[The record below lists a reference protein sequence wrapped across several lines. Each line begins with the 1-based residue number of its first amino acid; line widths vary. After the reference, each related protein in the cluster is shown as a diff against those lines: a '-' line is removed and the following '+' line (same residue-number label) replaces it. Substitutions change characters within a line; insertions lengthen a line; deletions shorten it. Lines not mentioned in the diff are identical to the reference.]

1 MANERLYED
10 MEPREKFDALWMKA
24 GLHKRP
30 GADALLY
37 DLEKQGLFDLPASIK
52 HHSNRFGGLVT
63 HTVNVADAAMEL
75 CETNHAFKDCDK
87 NAVLVAAL
95 LHDIC
100 KVNKYHET
108 AFHKYGYEDRGLL
121 GHGEESVIM
130 AQRFIKLTGKEII
143 AIRWHM
149 GAYCGKESWDTLGT
163 AYDRYPEVLYLHF
176 ADMIATH
183 YDER

>member
-10 MEPREKFDALWMKA
+10 MEPREKFEALWLQA

-37 DLEKQGLFDLPASIK
+37 ELEKQGLFDLPASIK

-163 AYDRYPEVLYLHF
+163 AYDHYPEVLCLHF

>member
-10 MEPREKFDALWMKA
+10 MEPREKFDALWLKA

-37 DLEKQGLFDLPASIK
+37 DLEKQGFFDLPASIK

-87 NAVLVAAL
+87 NAVW
-95 LHDIC
+95 
-100 KVNKYHET
+100 
-108 AFHKYGYEDRGLL
+108 
-121 GHGEESVIM
+121 
-130 AQRFIKLTGKEII
+130 QRP
-143 AIRWHM
+143 
-149 GAYCGKESWDTLGT
+149 S
-163 AYDRYPEVLYLHF
+163 
-176 ADMIATH
+176 
-183 YDER
+183 

>member
-1 MANERLYED
+1 MANEKLYED
-10 MEPREKFDALWMKA
+10 MEPREKFDALWLKA

-37 DLEKQGLFDLPASIK
+37 DLEKQGFFDLPASIK

-108 AFHKYGYEDRGLL
+108 AFHK
-121 GHGEESVIM
+121 
-130 AQRFIKLTGKEII
+130 
-143 AIRWHM
+143 
-149 GAYCGKESWDTLGT
+149 
-163 AYDRYPEVLYLHF
+163 
-176 ADMIATH
+176 
-183 YDER
+183 

>member
-1 MANERLYED
+1 
-10 MEPREKFDALWMKA
+10 MEPREKFDALWLKA

-37 DLEKQGLFDLPASIK
+37 DLEKQGFFDLPASIK

-121 GHGEESVIM
+121 GHGEERRSILCCIRKQSNCWKIWRVIVSHPLPR
-130 AQRFIKLTGKEII
+130 QKEKRR
-143 AIRWHM
+143 ARQSGW
-149 GAYCGKESWDTLGT
+149 
-163 AYDRYPEVLYLHF
+163 
-176 ADMIATH
+176 
-183 YDER
+183 

>member
-1 MANERLYED
+1 
-10 MEPREKFDALWMKA
+10 MEPQEKFEALWLKA

-37 DLEKQGLFDLPASIK
+37 DLEKQGFFDLPASIK
-52 HHSNRFGGLVT
+52 HHSNRFGGLAT

-100 KVNKYHET
+100 NPIWLILQGRYT
-108 AFHKYGYEDRGLL
+108 QRQCGGLL
-121 GHGEESVIM
+121 CDAGRISC
-130 AQRFIKLTGKEII
+130 
-143 AIRWHM
+143 W
-149 GAYCGKESWDTLGT
+149 
-163 AYDRYPEVLYLHF
+163 
-176 ADMIATH
+176 
-183 YDER
+183 

>member
-1 MANERLYED
+1 MANEKLYED
-10 MEPREKFDALWMKA
+10 MEPREKFEALWLKA

-37 DLEKQGLFDLPASIK
+37 DLEKRGFFDLPASIK
-52 HHSNRFGGLVT
+52 HHSNRFGGLAT

-100 KVNKYHET
+100 KVNK
-108 AFHKYGYEDRGLL
+108 
-121 GHGEESVIM
+121 
-130 AQRFIKLTGKEII
+130 
-143 AIRWHM
+143 
-149 GAYCGKESWDTLGT
+149 
-163 AYDRYPEVLYLHF
+163 
-176 ADMIATH
+176 
-183 YDER
+183 